1 MRMDGAQHNDR
12 WDFWIDRGGTFTDVI
27 GRRPDGSLVA
37 HKLLSDNPEAYGDA
51 AVQGIRDLLG
61 VKPDEPIPP
70 SLIGRVKMGTTVATN
85 ALLERKGERTFLVT
99 TKGFRDALKIGYQA
113 RPKIFAR
120 HIIKPE
126 MLYERVVEVD
136 ERVHADGTVESE
148 PDLAALRRELSA
160 ARADG
165 IEGIAIVFM
174 HAYRY
179 PEHEQRVAALARE
192 IGFPQVSVSHEISP
206 LIKLVGRGDTTVV
219 DAYLSP
225 ILRQYVGQVARDL
238 SAKGVSASI
247 AAKGDAAT
255 PAPAAQSEEVR
266 ERGDIPR
273 LMFMMSSGGL
283 TAAELFQ
290 GKDAILS
297 GPAAGVVGMAES
309 GREAG
314 FTHLIGFDMGGTS
327 TDVSHFDGEY
337 ERAFETE
344 VAGVRMRAPMMLIHT
359 VAAGGGSILHFDGAR
374 FRVGPDSAGANPGP
388 KCYRRGGPLAVT
400 DANVMVGKLIPDFFP
415 RIFGAQQNLPLDAD
429 AVRAAFAQ
437 LAREIGDGRSAED
450 VADGFIR
457 IAVENMANA
466 IKKISLQRGYDVTRY
481 ALNCFGG
488 AGGQHACLVADAL
501 GMTKVLIHPFSSL
514 LSAYGMGLADI
525 RATRQQAVEETFGD
539 AVLASIATVAGR
551 LGEDARSEVIGQGVA
566 PEAVTVHARAHIR
579 YAGTDMA
586 LVVPAYSV
594 APGEPRS
601 SGSRPPAASAMTLA
615 KMKSAFEAAHKSR
628 FGFIDESKEMVVEAV
643 SVEAIGGGAKFTE
656 PVFPTTGES
665 LASPTRR
672 TKFYSRCQW
681 HEATVYTRAQ
691 LSPGQAVDGPAIVVE
706 PHQTIV
712 VEDGWR
718 ASITAKNHLVL
729 ERAVALRRQS
739 AIGTDADPVM
749 LEVFNNL
756 FMSIAEQMGVSL
768 QNTAYS
774 VNIKE
779 RLDFSCAVFDAD
791 GTLVANAPHM
801 PVHLGSMD
809 RAVETIIRENKGRIA
824 PGDVYAINAPYNG
837 GTHLPDITVCTP
849 VFDEASRDVLF
860 WVASRGHHADVG
872 GISPGSMSPN
882 AITIEEEG
890 VYIDNFKL
898 VDRGRFRE
906 QALYDLLT
914 GAKYPAR
921 NPLQNVNDMKAQIAA
936 NEKGVQEL
944 RKTVAH
950 FTLPV
955 VRAYMQHVQDNA
967 AESVRRVIDR
977 IHDASFEYEMD
988 QGTWIKVRISVDKEK
1003 REATVDF
1010 TGTSPQQNTNFNAPE
1025 PVTRAAVLYV
1035 FRVMVDDDIP
1045 MNAGCLRP
1053 INIIIPKKSILSPEY
1068 PAAVVAGNVE
1078 TSQAVTDCLFG
1089 ALGSLAA
1096 AQGTMN
1102 NLNFGNAKYQYYE
1115 TICSGSPAGPGFPGT
1130 DAVHTHMTNT
1140 RLTDPEVLEF
1150 RYPVL
1155 LEDFHIRTG
1164 SGGRGEWNAGD
1175 GVRRTIRFLEKMDCT
1190 ILSGHRRVRPFGLAG
1205 GEAGQIGQNS
1215 VRRNDGRIDALEGAD
1230 ATVIDAGEAVIIQT
1244 PTAGGYGK
1252 PK

>member
-1 MRMDGAQHNDR
+1 
-12 WDFWIDRGGTFTDVI
+12 
-27 GRRPDGSLVA
+27 
-37 HKLLSDNPEAYGDA
+37 
-51 AVQGIRDLLG
+51 
-61 VKPDEPIPP
+61 
-70 SLIGRVKMGTTVATN
+70 
-85 ALLERKGERTFLVT
+85 
-99 TKGFRDALKIGYQA
+99 
-113 RPKIFAR
+113 
-120 HIIKPE
+120 
-126 MLYERVVEVD
+126 
-136 ERVHADGTVESE
+136 
-148 PDLAALRRELSA
+148 
-160 ARADG
+160 
-165 IEGIAIVFM
+165 
-174 HAYRY
+174 
-179 PEHEQRVAALARE
+179 
-192 IGFPQVSVSHEISP
+192 
-206 LIKLVGRGDTTVV
+206 
-219 DAYLSP
+219 
-225 ILRQYVGQVARDL
+225 
-238 SAKGVSASI
+238 
-247 AAKGDAAT
+247 
-255 PAPAAQSEEVR
+255 
-266 ERGDIPR
+266 
-273 LMFMMSSGGL
+273 
-283 TAAELFQ
+283 
-290 GKDAILS
+290 
-297 GPAAGVVGMAES
+297 MAET

-314 FTHLIGFDMGGTS
+314 FSRLIGFDMGGTS
-327 TDVSHFDGEY
+327 TDVSHYDGEF

-359 VAAGGGSILHFDGAR
+359 VAAGGGSVLRFDGAR

-388 KCYRRGGPLAVT
+388 KCYRRGGPLALT
-400 DANVMVGKLIPDFFP
+400 DANVMVGKLIADFFP
-415 RIFGAQQNLPLDAD
+415 KIFGPEQNLPIDAD
-429 AVRAAFAQ
+429 AVHVAFSEV
-437 LAREIGDGRSAED
+437 AREIGDGRPAED
-450 VADGFIR
+450 VADGFVK

-466 IKKISLQRGYDVTRY
+466 IKKISVQRGYDVTRY

-525 RATRQQAVEETFGD
+525 RATRQQAIEESWGD
-539 AVLASIATVAGR
+539 DALASLTTTGGR
-551 LGEDARSEVIGQGVA
+551 LAVEARNEVAGQGVA
-566 PEAVTVHARAHIR
+566 TRDITVHVRAHIR
-579 YAGTDMA
+579 YAGTDTA
-586 LVVPAYSV
+586 LVVPAFTVGSINESGGGA
-594 APGEPRS
+594 APALSPVPARSEP
-601 SGSRPPAASAMTLA
+601 GQEQTAASSELLHAGAHPSASLA
-615 KMKSAFEAAHKSR
+615 QMKSAFEAAHKSR
-628 FGFIDESKEMVVEAV
+628 FGFVDETKELVIEAV

-656 PVFPTTGES
+656 PVLPTTGAA
-665 LASPTRR
+665 LPDPTRHTR
-672 TKFYSRCQW
+672 FYSGGKWQ
-681 HEATVYTRAQ
+681 EAAVYIREQ
-691 LSPGQAVDGPAIVVE
+691 LSPGHKVPGPAIIIE
-706 PHQTIV
+706 PHQTVV
-712 VEDGWR
+712 VEEGWQ
-718 ASITAKNHLVL
+718 AEITAKNHLLL
-729 ERAVALRRQS
+729 ERIVLLNRQS
-739 AIGTDADPVM
+739 AIGTQADPVM

-779 RLDFSCAVFDAD
+779 RLDFSCAVFAAD
-791 GTLVANAPHM
+791 STLVANAPHM

-809 RAVETIIRENKGRIA
+809 RAVETIIRENRGRIA
-824 PGDVYAINAPYNG
+824 AGDVYVINAPYNG

-849 VFDEASRDVLF
+849 VFDDEEREILF

-882 AITIEEEG
+882 ARTIEEEG

-906 QALYDLLT
+906 QALDQLLS
-914 GAKYPAR
+914 GGKYPAR
-921 NPLQNVNDMKAQIAA
+921 NPLQNVNDIKAQVAA

-944 RKTVAH
+944 RKMLEQ

-955 VRAYMQHVQDNA
+955 VKAYMQHVQDNA

-988 QGTWIKVRISVDKEK
+988 QGTWIRVKITVDKAK

-1010 TGTSPQQNTNFNAPE
+1010 TGTSPQQDTNFNAPE

-1053 INIIIPKKSILSPEY
+1053 IKIVIPKRSMLSPEY

-1089 ALGSLAA
+1089 ALGAMAA

-1102 NLNFGNAKYQYYE
+1102 NLNFGNDQYQYYE

-1150 RYPVL
+1150 RFPVV
-1155 LEDFHIRTG
+1155 LEDFHIRRD
-1164 SGGRGEWNAGD
+1164 SGGRGKWSAGD

-1190 ILSGHRRVRPFGLAG
+1190 ILSGHRRVRPFGMAG
-1205 GEAGQIGQNS
+1205 GEAGQIGENW
-1215 VRRNDGRIDALEGAD
+1215 VRRNDGRMERLAGAD
-1230 ATVIDAGEAVIIQT
+1230 ATVLEAGEAVIIQT

-1252 PK
+1252 PE

>member
-1 MRMDGAQHNDR
+1 MSGRSNST
-12 WDFWIDRGGTFTDVI
+12 WDFWIDRGGTFTDVV

-37 HKLLSDNPEAYGDA
+37 HKLLSENPEAYRDA

-61 VKPDEPIPP
+61 LPKGAAIPA
-70 SLIGRVKMGTTVATN
+70 GRVGAVKMGTTVATN
-85 ALLERKGERTFLVT
+85 ALLERKGERTLLIT

-113 RPKIFAR
+113 RPKIFAKQ
-120 HIIKPE
+120 IIKPE
-126 MLYERVVEVD
+126 MLFERVIEVD
-136 ERVHADGTVESE
+136 ERIRADGTVER
-148 PDLAALRRELSA
+148 ALDVATVRGALES

-165 IEGIAIVFM
+165 FQAIAIVFM

-179 PEHEQRVAALARE
+179 PAHEQQVARLARE
-192 IGFPQVSVSHEISP
+192 MGFPQVSVSHEVSP

-225 ILRQYVGQVARDL
+225 ILRRYVAQV
-238 SAKGVSASI
+238 GGEMGT
-247 AAKGDAAT
+247 AAAN
-255 PAPAAQSEEVR
+255 
-266 ERGDIPR
+266 DIR

-283 TAAELFQ
+283 TAADLFQ

-297 GPAAGVVGMAES
+297 GPAGGVVGMAET

-314 FTHLIGFDMGGTS
+314 FDRLIGFDMGGTS

-415 RIFGAQQNLPLDAD
+415 KIFGPGQNEPLDAD
-429 AVRAAFAQ
+429 AVRAAFAA
-437 LAREIGDGRSAED
+437 LAREVGESRSAEE
-450 VADGFIR
+450 VADGFIK

-466 IKKISLQRGYDVTRY
+466 IKKISVQRGYDVTRY

-501 GMTKVLIHPFSSL
+501 GMTSVLIHPFSSL

-525 RATRQQAVEETFGD
+525 RATRQQAIELAFGND
-539 AVLASIATVAGR
+539 ALKAIAEVGGR
-551 LGEDARSEVIGQGVA
+551 LGADVKAEVIGQGVPA
-566 PEAVTVHARAHIR
+566 DAVTVHVRAHIR
-579 YAGTDMA
+579 YAGTDTA
-586 LVVPAYSV
+586 LVVNA
-594 APGEPRS
+594 G
-601 SGSRPPAASAMTLA
+601 TLA
-615 KMKSAFEAAHKSR
+615 EMKASFETAHKGQ
-628 FGFIDESKEMVVEAV
+628 FGFVDESKQLVIEAV
-643 SVEAIGGGAKFTE
+643 SVEAVGGSAKFAEATAKTSE
-656 PVFPTTGES
+656 APLPAPARTT
-665 LASPTRR
+665 R
-672 TKFYSRCQW
+672 FYSAGEW
-681 HEATVYTRAQ
+681 HDARVFTRDQ
-691 LSPGQAVDGPAIVVE
+691 LAPGHKVPGPAIIME

-712 VEDGWR
+712 VEDGWQ
-718 ASITAKNHLVL
+718 AELTAKNHLVL
-729 ERAVALRRQS
+729 ARVVEKKRAH
-739 AIGTDADPVM
+739 AIGTQADPVM

-756 FMSIAEQMGVSL
+756 FMSIAEQMGVAL

-779 RLDFSCAVFDAD
+779 RLDFSCAVFAHD

-809 RAVETIIRENKGRIA
+809 RAVETIIRENQGRIA

-849 VFDEASRDVLF
+849 VFDDTQREILF

-882 AITIEEEG
+882 ATDIEQEG
-890 VYIDNFKL
+890 VYMDNFKL

-906 QALYDLLT
+906 QELYAALT
-914 GAKYPAR
+914 GARYPAR
-921 NPLQNVNDMKAQIAA
+921 NPLQNVNDLKAQIAA

-944 RKTVAH
+944 RKMVTH

-955 VRAYMQHVQDNA
+955 VKAYMQHVQDNA

-977 IHDASFEYEMD
+977 LHDSSFEYEMD
-988 QGTWIKVRISVDKEK
+988 QGTWIKVKITVDKEK

-1010 TGTSPQQNTNFNAPE
+1010 TGTSPQQPTNFNAPE

-1035 FRVMVDDDIP
+1035 FRVMVDDEIP

-1053 INIIIPKKSILSPEY
+1053 INIVIPKRSMLSPEY

-1078 TSQAVTDCLFG
+1078 VSQAVTNCLFG
-1089 ALGSLAA
+1089 ALGALCA

-1115 TICSGSPAGPGFPGT
+1115 TICSGSPAGPGFDGT

-1150 RYPVL
+1150 RYPVV
-1155 LEDFHIRTG
+1155 LEDFHIRAN
-1164 SGGRGEWNAGD
+1164 SGGKGKWKAGD
-1175 GVRRTIRFLEKMDCT
+1175 GIRRTIRFLEQMECT

-1205 GEAGQIGQNS
+1205 GEAGQVGENW
-1215 VRRNDGRIDALEGAD
+1215 VRRKDGHMERLQGCDATIIDAD
-1230 ATVIDAGEAVIIQT
+1230 EAIIIQT

-1252 PK
+1252 A